1 MIHCPSCGHPIRI
14 VDVLPGRFTPKCPS
28 CGQPFVLTIPEAEGL
43 APSVETLEAASAPA
57 DASEPSLEAI
67 PTTLDAPA
75 PELGYSRLPRGTP
88 RFLANCLVLKLLGH
102 GPRGKSLLARPL
114 SLAGKVVLKVVAA
127 DRGRDAIFVERFLRE
142 ALATAQLSSPHL
154 IPIVDIGRDGSSTFT
169 AMEYVPGA
177 SLAEELARRGKIEPK
192 TAAAWILQAAR
203 GLSVA
208 HAQGIWHRD
217 IKPENL
223 RLTPDGLVVVDDL
236 GLETTPSLAAA
247 ESERDAGGSKGPRGK
262 GRTVAEDAAPRTR
275 ALQRVAVGTPVY
287 MAPEQARDALIID
300 GRADVYSL
308 GCTFYQLVTGRPPFV
323 RPSATELIASHQADE
338 VIPPQEFAPGI
349 PPRIADVIMTM
360 TRKTPEERYP
370 SMGVVVDVLEN
381 ALGLPQGKTAPIE
394 DAYRQAVREGASL
407 TNDSPSAKLRSRILM
422 AACGAWLAFLLLLL
436 AMRAFRPLIVAGGFG
451 ILVAGT
457 LAFASRSLRPSG
469 LVDALREMFLG
480 NGVRSW
486 IVSGLAALV
495 LLGMAIYG
503 GFLGSL
509 IFLSICVGGL
519 IAAFRH
525 YVERPYL
532 ADRDEA
538 VARVKEPLK
547 RLRDAGADE
556 QRLRDAL
563 ITTAGPGWE
572 PLFGGVFG
580 ERALAAERLRA
591 LHDPTSP
598 SGEGRRWWSGRL
610 ERLLSTVVEIRRDGR
625 LRRLFQE
632 VEEARFEAEGVNQ
645 MTARR
650 LSWRVAPA
658 LIAAASEWRDEQAAL
673 RAGYRS
679 PGAVGPTI
687 SQYLRNAIEEP
698 DRVLAGREAGPG
710 PFAQRLD
717 SLTDRIFGRLP
728 RLILGAVLISA
739 FAYWMHTHKVV
750 TAEQIGQAAS
760 QIGRAAK
767 TAAENADPNALGE
780 VKVDLPAVDASQVAK
795 PLGDDWV
802 PGPFRSIF
810 AANLGAAGLLLLVSA
825 AFRSRG
831 VGLAAYLAAAAA
843 LFAPAIGLTSGGL
856 AGTFAPATQAMLLG
870 VAILTLGI
878 VFGRR

>member
-1 MIHCPSCGHPIRI
+1 MIHCPSCRHPIRI

-28 CGQPFVLTIPEAEGL
+28 CHQAFALTIPEAEGN
-43 APSVETLEAASAPA
+43 APSVEMLKASPPPA
-57 DASEPSLEAI
+57 EASEPSLEAI
-67 PTTLDAPA
+67 PTNLDAATLEP
-75 PELGYSRLPRGTP
+75 GYSRLPRGTP

-114 SLAGKVVLKVVAA
+114 SLAGRVVLKVIAA

-177 SLAEELARRGKIEPK
+177 SLAEELARRGKIEPRL
-192 TAAAWILQAAR
+192 AAAWILQAAR

-208 HAQGIWHRD
+208 HEQGIWHRD

-223 RLTPDGLVVVDDL
+223 RVTPDGLVVVDDL

-247 ESERDAGGSKGPRGK
+247 ESARDAAGSKGPRGK
-262 GRTVAEDAAPRTR
+262 GRTVAEDAPTTR
-275 ALQRVAVGTPVY
+275 SVARVTAGSPVY
-287 MAPEQARDALIID
+287 MAPEQARHALIID

-308 GCTFYQLVTGRPPFV
+308 GCTFYQLVAGRPPFV

-349 PPRIADVIMTM
+349 PPRISDVILTM
-360 TRKTPEERYP
+360 VRKTPEERYP
-370 SMGVVVDVLEN
+370 SMNVVVDVLEN
-381 ALGLPQGKTAPIE
+381 ALGLPQGKTAAVE
-394 DAYRQAVREGASL
+394 EEYRQAVREAAAQ
-407 TNDSPSAKLRSRILM
+407 TIDSPSAKLRSRILM
-422 AACGAWLAFLLLLL
+422 AAGGAWLAFLLLLL
-436 AMRAFRPLIVAGGFG
+436 AMRAFRPLIVVGGFG
-451 ILVAGT
+451 LLTTGA
-457 LAFASRSLRPSG
+457 LAFALRSLRPSG
-469 LVDALREMFLG
+469 LVDTLRHVFLG
-480 NGVRSW
+480 NGLRSW
-486 IVSGLAALV
+486 IASGVVAVL
-495 LLGMAIYG
+495 LLGMTIYG

-509 IFLSICVGGL
+509 IFLGICVGAL
-519 IAAFRH
+519 IAGFRH
-525 YVERPYL
+525 FVEKPYL

-563 ITTAGPGWE
+563 IATAGRGWE
-572 PLFGGVFG
+572 PLFAGVFG
-580 ERALAAERLRA
+580 ERALSAERLRA
-591 LHDPTSP
+591 LHDPTAP

-610 ERLLSTVVEIRRDGR
+610 ERLLTAVVEMRRDAR
-625 LRRLFQE
+625 LRRLFQD
-632 VEEARFEAEGVNQ
+632 VEEARFEAEGVNL

-650 LSWRVAPA
+650 HSWRVSRA
-658 LIAAASEWRDEQAAL
+658 LIAAAAEWRDEQVAL
-673 RAGYRS
+673 RAGS
-679 PGAVGPTI
+679 LAPGATGPTI
-687 SQYLRNAIEEP
+687 SQHLRDAIEEP
-698 DRVLAGREAGPG
+698 ERVLAGREDGPG
-710 PFAQRLD
+710 PLAQRLD
-717 SLTDRIFGRLP
+717 SLSDRIFGRLP
-728 RLILGAVLISA
+728 RLVLGAVLLAA

-750 TAEQIGQAAS
+750 TLEQVGQAAS
-760 QIGRAAK
+760 QIGQAVK
-767 TAAENADPNALGE
+767 KSAENADPNALAE
-780 VKVDLPAVDASQVAK
+780 THVDVPNVDASQVAK

-810 AANLGAAGLLLLVSA
+810 AANLGVAGLLLLLSA
-825 AFRSRG
+825 VYRSRG
-831 VGLAAYLAAAAA
+831 VGLAAYLAAAAV
-843 LFAPAIGLTSGGL
+843 LFAPVIGLTSQSL

-870 VAILTLGI
+870 VVLLALGV